1 MLREAG
7 VRQILSELCVETS
20 PTKRGCE
27 PMSYQYNAQNV
38 RLMEK
43 IIADLATIKART
55 NVFKNTGKAVDGT
68 IEALAYAVEY
78 GKPMYED

>member
-1 MLREAG
+1 MLREAR

-27 PMSYQYNAQNV
+27 PMSYQYDAKNV

-55 NVFKNTGKAVDGT
+55 NVFKTTGQAGDGT
-68 IEALAYAVEY
+68 IELLAYAVHY
-78 GKPMYED
+78 GKPMYDE